1 MLKTKELDTNLLEA
15 TFYATPFKF
24 SYSSMNKMLTAP
36 AIFYREYVLKQKEDE
51 TKKYFLEGTLIHFL
65 VLENQGF
72 DDKFI
77 VTSENLPSENSMKIA
92 EEVFKIYEK
101 EVAEELR
108 LPEHELCDFG
118 TDIIEILKEMNLHQ
132 ALKDDKKPSKAGAPL
147 LTGDEKRINK
157 IVEPKTEEYFTF
169 LKNKKGR
176 TIIDAA
182 LLDKC
187 TLRAEII
194 KSNLEMRKLLG
205 LDVVSDGVN
214 FGVYN
219 ELMLDN
225 EPGEGDLFGY
235 KGILDN
241 MVIDVANKL
250 VRINDFKTTGKSLVQ
265 FQDAIDS
272 WNYWLQAVVYK
283 KLVENYL
290 KDVLTE
296 EWKIEFRFL
305 VFDKYDQMYPFK
317 VTDETMLLWEDKF
330 KQAEKEITYHYESK
344 NFDLPYAFALGEVEL

>member
-15 TFYATPFKF
+15 TFYANPFKF

-36 AIFYREYVLKQKEDE
+36 AIFYREYILKQKEDE

-77 VTSENLPSENSMKIA
+77 VSSESLPSENSIKIA
-92 EEVFKIYEK
+92 EEVFKIYQK
-101 EVAEELR
+101 EVEEELR

-132 ALKDDKKPSKAGAPL
+132 ALKDDKKAPTKGGPM

-169 LKNKKGR
+169 LKNKQGR

-187 TLRAEII
+187 TMRADII
-194 KSNLEMRKLLG
+194 KADLEMRKLLG

-219 ELMLDN
+219 ELPLDYDAQ
-225 EPGEGDLFGY
+225 EGELFGY

-250 VRINDFKTTGKSLVQ
+250 VRINDFKTSGKSLVH
-265 FQDAIDS
+265 FQDSIDA
-272 WNYWLQAVVYK
+272 WNYWLQAAIYK

-305 VFDKYDQMYPFK
+305 VFDKYDQMYPFL
-317 VTDETMLLWEDKF
+317 VTEETMKLWEMKF
-330 KQAEKEITYHYESK
+330 KQAELETAYHYKSK
-344 NFDLPYAFALGEVEL
+344 NFKLPYAFALGEVKL